1 MPKSAYNLRPSI
13 DVHAFGAA
21 CSGYDAIAQRLHSAF
36 VAGGEEADR
45 VASQACAASGS
56 EADRAA
62 SQVRAASGSE
72 TDRVAARPHV
82 LVFECYP
89 GTDYQELRD
98 CLFERL
104 HPSALIC
111 ADDYAWGIDRVQER
125 IKDTVTDDR
134 IFGVMSHYHVEDF
147 YDEADLAR
155 ARQTVADAV
164 AQVVGV
170 AARPAEVDAQAANA
184 TARAAEDRARAA
196 GITAH
201 AAQARAG
208 QLALGPAATA
218 QQAGVTTQPAEAA
231 LQPAAVTAQPAEA
244 TSQPAAVTAQPAEA
258 TAQPSPASPDNAPA
272 GPVIVYGVGA
282 SLIAPEGLLVYVDLT
297 RWEITLRFR
306 AGLRNWKT
314 DNADEDP
321 LRKIKRGYFFEWRIA
336 DRLKRSLHE
345 RIDFLMETN
354 VPGSPKM
361 VDGDAYRAGLAHAA
375 QRPFRLVPYFDESVW
390 GGQWMKERFGLDPSK
405 RNYGWSFDGVPEEN
419 GVILAFDG
427 AEVEVPAINLVL
439 TQPDELLGPK
449 VRARYGAEFPI
460 RFDFLDTMGGGNLS
474 LQVHPRTE
482 YIQDAFGMPYTQD
495 ESYYIL
501 DAADSSEVY
510 LGVREDTTKE
520 ALVAD
525 LRKAAAGEAPFP
537 AERHVN
543 VFPVKKHDHVLI
555 PAGTIHCSGA
565 DTVVLEISATPYNFT
580 FKLWDWGRVGLD
592 GKPRPINIAHGE
604 PNIVMERTAEFCQRE
619 LVVRADDE
627 RENLSD
633 QPGVTSERTGLH
645 ELESI
650 ETQRHWFTDCVD
662 IACHESVNMLNLV
675 EGAEVEVQ
683 SVDGSFEPMPVHYA
697 ETFIVPESVGCYRIV
712 NKRPG
717 TRVAVLQAFIRNLEG

>member
-1 MPKSAYNLRPSI
+1 MPDPTYNLRPSI
-13 DVHAFGAA
+13 DVRSAGTA
-21 CSGYDAIAQRLHSAF
+21 CSGYGEIARRL
-36 VAGGEEADR
+36 R
-45 VASQACAASGS
+45 QACTVPEG
-56 EADRAA
+56 EGDRT
-62 SQVRAASGSE
+62 SVQ
-72 TDRVAARPHV
+72 PCV

-89 GTDYQELRD
+89 GTDYRELRD
-98 CLFERL
+98 RLFEQL
-104 HPSALIC
+104 DPAALIC
-111 ADDYAWGIDRVQER
+111 VDDYAWDIDRVQER

-134 IFGVMSHYHVEDF
+134 IFGVMSHYRVEDF
-147 YDEADLAR
+147 YDEADIAR
-155 ARQTVADAV
+155 ARQAVADACMRATGAGAPAADAT
-164 AQVVGV
+164 AQTVG
-170 AARPAEVDAQAANA
+170 ASAQAEHAPAQAA
-184 TARAAEDRARAA
+184 
-196 GITAH
+196 
-201 AAQARAG
+201 
-208 QLALGPAATA
+208 
-218 QQAGVTTQPAEAA
+218 
-231 LQPAAVTAQPAEA
+231 
-244 TSQPAAVTAQPAEA
+244 
-258 TAQPSPASPDNAPA
+258 PAS
-272 GPVIVYGVGA
+272 PVIVYGVGA
-282 SLIAPEGLLVYVDLT
+282 SLVAPEGLLVYCDLT
-297 RWEITLRFR
+297 RWEITLRLR
-306 AGLRNWKT
+306 AGMRNWKT
-314 DNADEDP
+314 DNASEDP

-336 DRLKRSLHE
+336 DRLKRRLHE

-354 VPGSPKM
+354 VPGCPTM
-361 VDGDAYRAGLAHAA
+361 VDGDAYRAGLARAA
-375 QRPFRLVPYFDESVW
+375 RRPFRLVPYFDESVW

-419 GVILAFDG
+419 SIILAFEG
-427 AEVEVPAINLVL
+427 AEVEVPAINMVL

-501 DAADSSEVY
+501 DATDSSEVF
-510 LGVREDTTKE
+510 LGVRDDTTKE

-525 LRKAAAGEAPFP
+525 LQAAASGEASFP
-537 AERHVN
+537 AERHIN

-604 PNIVMERTAEFCQRE
+604 PNIMMERDTEFCRRE
-619 LVVRADDE
+619 LVVRADE
-627 RENLSD
+627 ARENLSD
-633 QPGVTSERTGLH
+633 QPGVMCERTGLH

-650 ETQRHWFTDCVD
+650 ETRRHWFTDCVD

-683 SVDGSFEPMPVHYA
+683 SVDGSFAPMPVHYA
-697 ETFIVPESVGCYRIV
+697 ETFIVPESVGRYRIV
-712 NKRPG
+712 NKHPG
-717 TRVAVLQAFIRNLEG
+717 TRVAVLQAFIRALEG

>member
-1 MPKSAYNLRPSI
+1 MPASSYNLRPSI
-13 DVHAFGAA
+13 DVRAVGTAL
-21 CSGYDAIAQRLHSAF
+21 SGYEAIAQRLRQACAASESEADRTASRACAASGGEGDHAASQACAA
-36 VAGGEEADR
+36 AGGEEADNA
-45 VASQACAASGS
+45 ASQASAASGR
-56 EADRAA
+56 E
-62 SQVRAASGSE
+62 G
-72 TDRVAARPHV
+72 DRVAARPRV

-155 ARQTVADAV
+155 ARQVVVDAT
-164 AQVVGV
+164 AQAAGV
-170 AARPAEVDAQAANA
+170 AARPAEADAQVASA
-184 TARAAEDRARAA
+184 TARAAEGRAQAA
-196 GITAH
+196 GV

-208 QLALGPAATA
+208 QLAAEPTATA
-218 QQAGVTTQPAEAA
+218 QQAD
-231 LQPAAVTAQPAEA
+231 VTAQP
-244 TSQPAAVTAQPAEA
+244 TGAAAQP
-258 TAQPSPASPDNAPA
+258 TAAAAQAALANPDNAPA

-282 SLIAPEGLLVYVDLT
+282 SLIAPEGLLVYADLT

-306 AGLRNWKT
+306 AGMRNWKT

-336 DRLKRSLHE
+336 DRLKRSLHG

-354 VPGSPKM
+354 VPGCPKM
-361 VDGDAYRAGLAHAA
+361 VDGDAYRAGLTRAA
-375 QRPFRLVPYFDESVW
+375 RRPFRLVPYFDESVW

-419 GVILAFDG
+419 SIILAFDG

-501 DAADSSEVY
+501 DATESSEVY

-525 LRKAAAGEAPFP
+525 LRKAAAGEALFP

-619 LVVRADDE
+619 LVVRADEE

-697 ETFIVPESVGCYRIV
+697 ETFIVPESVGRYRIV
-712 NKRPG
+712 NNRPG

>member
-13 DVHAFGAA
+13 DVYAFGTA
-21 CSGYDAIAQRLHSAF
+21 CSGYEAIAQRLHSAF
-36 VAGGEEADR
+36 AAGGEEADR
-45 VASQACAASGS
+45 ATSQVCATSGGEADRAASQACAASEKEG
-56 EADRAA
+56 
-62 SQVRAASGSE
+62 
-72 TDRVAARPHV
+72 DRVAARSRV

-134 IFGVMSHYHVEDF
+134 IFGVMSHYRVEDF

-155 ARQTVADAV
+155 ARQIVADAT
-164 AQVVGV
+164 AKAAGV
-170 AARPAEVDAQAANA
+170 AARLAEADAQAANA
-184 TARAAEDRARAA
+184 TAKAAEDRVQPAGAA
-196 GITAH
+196 AQ

-208 QLALGPAATA
+208 QLAAGPTAAARQADVAAQPTEATA
-218 QQAGVTTQPAEAA
+218 QQADVTARPVEAA
-231 LQPAAVTAQPAEA
+231 AQPALA
-244 TSQPAAVTAQPAEA
+244 N
-258 TAQPSPASPDNAPA
+258 PDSAPA

-282 SLIAPEGLLVYVDLT
+282 SLIAPEGLLVYADLT

-306 AGLRNWKT
+306 AGMRNWKT
-314 DNADEDP
+314 DNTDEDP

-361 VDGDAYRAGLAHAA
+361 VDGAAYRAGLAHAVR
-375 QRPFRLVPYFDESVW
+375 RPFRLVPYFDESVW

-419 GVILAFDG
+419 SIILAFDG

-501 DAADSSEVY
+501 DATDSSEVY

-525 LRKAAAGEAPFP
+525 LRKAAADEAPFP

-619 LVVRADDE
+619 LVVRADEE

-675 EGAEVEVQ
+675 EGDEVEVQ
-683 SVDGSFEPMPVHYA
+683 SMDGSFEPMPVHYA

-712 NKRPG
+712 NKRSG

>member
-170 AARPAEVDAQAANA
+170 A
-184 TARAAEDRARAA
+184 
-196 GITAH
+196 
-201 AAQARAG
+201 
-208 QLALGPAATA
+208 
-218 QQAGVTTQPAEAA
+218 
-231 LQPAAVTAQPAEA
+231 
-244 TSQPAAVTAQPAEA
+244 AQPAEA

>member
-13 DVHAFGAA
+13 DVHVFGTA
-21 CSGYDAIAQRLHSAF
+21 CSGYEAIAQRLHSAF
-36 VAGGEEADR
+36 AAGGEEADR
-45 VASQACAASGS
+45 ATSQVCATSGGEADRAASQACAASGR
-56 EADRAA
+56 E
-62 SQVRAASGSE
+62 GGC
-72 TDRVAARPHV
+72 VATRPRV

-89 GTDYQELRD
+89 GTDYQELCD

-155 ARQTVADAV
+155 ARQIVADA
-164 AQVVGV
+164 AAKAAGV
-170 AARPAEVDAQAANA
+170 AARPAEADTQAANA
-184 TARAAEDRARAA
+184 TVKAAEDRARAA
-196 GITAH
+196 GITVQAV
-201 AAQARAG
+201 QARTG
-208 QLALGPAATA
+208 QLTVEPTATA
-218 QQAGVTTQPAEAA
+218 RQAD
-231 LQPAAVTAQPAEA
+231 VTAQPALA
-244 TSQPAAVTAQPAEA
+244 NPG
-258 TAQPSPASPDNAPA
+258 NAPVGPGNA
-272 GPVIVYGVGA
+272 PVGPVIVYGVGA
-282 SLIAPEGLLVYVDLT
+282 SLAAPEGLLVYADLT

-314 DNADEDP
+314 DNAGEDP

-361 VDGDAYRAGLAHAA
+361 VGGDAYRAGLAHAA
-375 QRPFRLVPYFDESVW
+375 RRPFRLVPYFDESVW

-419 GVILAFDG
+419 SIILAFDG
-427 AEVEVPAINLVL
+427 AKVEVPAINLVL

-501 DAADSSEVY
+501 DATDSSEVY

-592 GKPRPINIAHGE
+592 GKPRPINIAHGK
-604 PNIVMERTAEFCQRE
+604 PNIMMERDTEFCQRE
-619 LVVRADDE
+619 LVVRADEE

-633 QPGVTSERTGLH
+633 QPGVMCERTGLH

-650 ETQRHWFTDCVD
+650 ETRRHWFTDCVD

-675 EGAEVEVQ
+675 EGTEVEVQ
-683 SVDGSFEPMPVHYA
+683 SVDGSFAPMPVHYA
-697 ETFIVPESVGCYRIV
+697 ETFIVPESVGHYRIV
-712 NKRPG
+712 NKHSG
-717 TRVAVLQAFIRNLEG
+717 TRVAVLQAFIRDLEG

>member
-1 MPKSAYNLRPSI
+1 MPASSYNLRPSI
-13 DVHAFGAA
+13 DVRAVGTAL
-21 CSGYDAIAQRLHSAF
+21 SGYEAIAQRLRQAC
-36 VAGGEEADR
+36 AALGGEETDR
-45 VASQACAASGS
+45 TASQAC
-56 EADRAA
+56 
-62 SQVRAASGSE
+62 AASGSE
-72 TDRVAARPHV
+72 TDRVAARPRV

-104 HPSALIC
+104 HPSALVC

-155 ARQTVADAV
+155 ARQVVADAT
-164 AQVVGV
+164 AKAAGV
-170 AARPAEVDAQAANA
+170 AARPAEADAQSANA
-184 TARAAEDRARAA
+184 TARAAEDRVQPIGAA
-196 GITAH
+196 AQ

-208 QLALGPAATA
+208 RLAAELTAAA
-218 QQAGVTTQPAEAA
+218 QQADVTARPVEAAMQPALAN
-231 LQPAAVTAQPAEA
+231 
-244 TSQPAAVTAQPAEA
+244 
-258 TAQPSPASPDNAPA
+258 PDSAPA

-282 SLIAPEGLLVYVDLT
+282 SLIAPEGLLVYADLT

-306 AGLRNWKT
+306 AGMRNWKT

-361 VDGDAYRAGLAHAA
+361 VDGASYRAGLAHAVR
-375 QRPFRLVPYFDESVW
+375 RPFRLVPYFDESVW

-419 GVILAFDG
+419 SIILAFDG

-501 DAADSSEVY
+501 DATDSSEVY

-619 LVVRADDE
+619 LVVRADE
-627 RENLSD
+627 GRENLSD
-633 QPGVTSERTGLH
+633 QPGVMCERTGLH

>member
-1 MPKSAYNLRPSI
+1 MPDPAYNLRPSI
-13 DVHAFGAA
+13 DVRSVGTA
-21 CSGYDAIAQRLHSAF
+21 CSGYGEIARHL
-36 VAGGEEADR
+36 R
-45 VASQACAASGS
+45 QACAVPEGGG
-56 EADRAA
+56 DRA
-62 SQVRAASGSE
+62 SVQ
-72 TDRVAARPHV
+72 PCV

-89 GTDYQELRD
+89 GTDYRELRD
-98 CLFERL
+98 RLFEQL
-104 HPSALIC
+104 NPAALIC
-111 ADDYAWGIDRVQER
+111 ADDYAWDTDRVQER

-134 IFGVMSHYHVEDF
+134 IFGVMSHYRVEDF
-147 YDEADLAR
+147 YDEVDIAR
-155 ARQTVADAV
+155 ARQVVADACMRV
-164 AQVVGV
+164 TDAS
-170 AARPAEVDAQAANA
+170 AQAAD
-184 TARAAEDRARAA
+184 AAVQTV
-196 GITAH
+196 GTS
-201 AAQARAG
+201 AQAEHA
-208 QLALGPAATA
+208 PA
-218 QQAGVTTQPAEAA
+218 PA
-231 LQPAAVTAQPAEA
+231 
-244 TSQPAAVTAQPAEA
+244 
-258 TAQPSPASPDNAPA
+258 APA

-282 SLIAPEGLLVYVDLT
+282 SLVAPEGLLVYADLT

-306 AGLRNWKT
+306 AGMRNWKT

-361 VDGDAYRAGLAHAA
+361 VDGDAYRAGLACAA
-375 QRPFRLVPYFDESVW
+375 HRPFRLVPYFDESVW

-419 GVILAFDG
+419 SIILAFEG
-427 AEVEVPAINLVL
+427 AEVEVPAINMVL

-501 DAADSSEVY
+501 DATDSSEVY

-520 ALVAD
+520 ALVAN

-604 PNIVMERTAEFCQRE
+604 PNIVMGRTAEFCQRE
-619 LVVRADDE
+619 LVVRADE
-627 RENLSD
+627 ARENLSD

-650 ETQRHWFTDCVD
+650 ETRRHWFTDCVD

-697 ETFIVPESVGCYRIV
+697 ETFIVPESVGRYRIV

-717 TRVAVLQAFIRNLEG
+717 TRVAVLQAFIRALEG

>member
-13 DVHAFGAA
+13 DVHAFGTA
-21 CSGYDAIAQRLHSAF
+21 CSGYEAIAQRLHSAF
-36 VAGGEEADR
+36 AAGGEEADR
-45 VASQACAASGS
+45 ATSQARAALGGEEADRATSQVCATSGGEADRAASQACAASGR
-56 EADRAA
+56 E
-62 SQVRAASGSE
+62 GGC
-72 TDRVAARPHV
+72 VATRPRV

-89 GTDYQELRD
+89 GTDYQELCD

-155 ARQTVADAV
+155 ARQIVADA
-164 AQVVGV
+164 AAKAAGV
-170 AARPAEVDAQAANA
+170 AARPAEADTQAANA
-184 TARAAEDRARAA
+184 TVKAAEDRARAA
-196 GITAH
+196 GITVQAV
-201 AAQARAG
+201 QARTG
-208 QLALGPAATA
+208 QLTVEPTATA
-218 QQAGVTTQPAEAA
+218 RQAD
-231 LQPAAVTAQPAEA
+231 
-244 TSQPAAVTAQPAEA
+244 VTAQPAEA
-258 TAQPSPASPDNAPA
+258 TAQPAAATAQPTLANAGNAPA

-282 SLIAPEGLLVYVDLT
+282 SLIAPEGLLVYADLT

-306 AGLRNWKT
+306 AGMRNWKT
-314 DNADEDP
+314 DNAGEDP

-361 VDGDAYRAGLAHAA
+361 VGGDAYRAGLAHAA
-375 QRPFRLVPYFDESVW
+375 RRPFRLVPYFDESVW

-419 GVILAFDG
+419 SIILAFDG

-449 VRARYGAEFPI
+449 VRVRYGAEFPI

-501 DAADSSEVY
+501 DATDSSEVF

-525 LRKAAAGEAPFP
+525 LRKAAAGEVLFP

-592 GKPRPINIAHGE
+592 GKPRPINIAHGK
-604 PNIVMERTAEFCQRE
+604 PNIMMERDTEFCQRE
-619 LVVRADDE
+619 LVVRADEE

-633 QPGVTSERTGLH
+633 QPGVMCERTGLH

-650 ETQRHWFTDCVD
+650 ETRRHWFTDCVD

-675 EGAEVEVQ
+675 EGTEVEVQ
-683 SVDGSFEPMPVHYA
+683 SVDGSFAPMPVHYA
-697 ETFIVPESVGCYRIV
+697 ETFIVPESVGHYRIV
-712 NKRPG
+712 NKHSG
-717 TRVAVLQAFIRNLEG
+717 ARVAVLQAFIRNLEG

>member
-1 MPKSAYNLRPSI
+1 MPESAYNLRPSI
-13 DVHAFGAA
+13 DVHAFGTA
-21 CSGYDAIAQRLHSAF
+21 CSGFEAIAQRLRSAF
-36 VAGGEEADR
+36 VAGVEE
-45 VASQACAASGS
+45 S
-56 EADRAA
+56 DRAA
-62 SQVRAASGSE
+62 SQVCAASEKEG
-72 TDRVAARPHV
+72 DRVAARPRV

-134 IFGVMSHYHVEDF
+134 IFGVMSHYRVGDF

-155 ARQTVADAV
+155 ARQIVTDAAAQVADAA
-164 AQVVGV
+164 AQVADA
-170 AARPAEVDAQAANA
+170 AARPAEADAQVASA
-184 TARAAEDRARAA
+184 TAKAAEDRVQAA
-196 GITAH
+196 GITAQ
-201 AAQARAG
+201 AAQARTG
-208 QLALGPAATA
+208 RLTVEPAATS
-218 QQAGVTTQPAEAA
+218 
-231 LQPAAVTAQPAEA
+231 LPAAVTVQPAEA
-244 TSQPAAVTAQPAEA
+244 TTQQTSA
-258 TAQPSPASPDNAPA
+258 TAQLALANPGNAPA

-282 SLIAPEGLLVYVDLT
+282 SLIAPEGLLVYADLT

-306 AGLRNWKT
+306 AGMRNWKT
-314 DNADEDP
+314 DNAGEDP

-336 DRLKRSLHE
+336 DRLKRSLRG

-361 VDGDAYRAGLAHAA
+361 VGGDAYRAGLAHAA
-375 QRPFRLVPYFDESVW
+375 HRPFRLVPYFDESVW

-419 GVILAFDG
+419 SIILAFDG

-501 DAADSSEVY
+501 DATDSSEVY
-510 LGVREDTTKE
+510 LGVREDTTRE

-604 PNIVMERTAEFCQRE
+604 PNIVMGRTAEFCQRE
-619 LVVRADDE
+619 LVVRADEE

-662 IACHESVNMLNLV
+662 IVCHESVNMLNLV
-675 EGAEVEVQ
+675 EGTEVEVQ
-683 SVDGSFEPMPVHYA
+683 SVDGSFAPMPVHYA
-697 ETFIVPESVGCYRIV
+697 ETFIVPESVGHYRIV
-712 NKRPG
+712 NKHPG